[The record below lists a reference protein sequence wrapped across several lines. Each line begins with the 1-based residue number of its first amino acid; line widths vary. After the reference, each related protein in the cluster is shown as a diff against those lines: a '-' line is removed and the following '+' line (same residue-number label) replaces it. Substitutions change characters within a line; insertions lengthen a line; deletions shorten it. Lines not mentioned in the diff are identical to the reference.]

1 MRNVEKYGY
10 GSAHNGASVHSARS
24 LERSPSSCSTRLL
37 SFLQRVSEHRLETN
51 RPLDPTTPVR
61 LIMHHV
67 AFSEIFF
74 TVSMAT
80 AHYQGRQTI
89 GYVLI
94 LYLTK

>member
-67 AFSEIFF
+67 AFSEFF
-74 TVSMAT
+74 LPFLW
-80 AHYQGRQTI
+80 QQ
-89 GYVLI
+89 LI
-94 LYLTK
+94 IRDDKQSVMC